1 MVETQHA
8 ASPPYCLENTTEHGL
23 TKAYREDAACC
34 VSTGLTTKLYISRAA
49 RFVSFL
55 QPWFARVAPG
65 NAECHRVLSC
75 AVRAQKPFGGQQMF
89 QPVHSLQRALFMLLA
104 LALGFCSKVWPE
116 QPVPEDITKGA
127 PIFPNVLAPYKAHA
141 VPEPNLTNSVR
152 LNSLIQNG
160 NIMLS
165 LDDAIALALEN
176 NLDLVIARYNLP
188 IADTDILR
196 TKSGANVRGVNTGI
210 VQGTP
215 GAGIGGIGGGATG
228 GGAGGT
234 VTAAGG
240 AGTGTGGLVS
250 STLGVGPPIDSFDPA
265 LSSSLGIQHSDI
277 PQSNTVISGV
287 PALLQNT
294 GSANFGYQQGFPTG
308 TLFNVTFNN
317 SRVTTNSTRT
327 FLVPQLNSTFL
338 FQLRQHILQGFGLA
352 SNRRF
357 MSIAKNNREIADE
370 AFRQQVIFTVTQLET
385 LYWELVTAFEDVKAK
400 ERAVA
405 SAQQLEANNRKQ
417 VQAGTIAQIEIVN
430 AQAQVAASQEALIT
444 SQTNLQLQQLL
455 MKNAITRN
463 ENDPVVASAGV
474 IPTDRMQLPATEP
487 VLPTQDLINDAL
499 TRRPEL
505 AQARIDLTNR
515 TISKRSARNA
525 LLPTVDLVGNYG
537 GNGLS
542 GVLNPN
548 FSSNSPVATSANGGY
563 PDALTAT
570 VDHPTYFVGFS
581 VNIPILNRSAQ
592 ADQIRSELEYRQAE
606 VRLQQVQ
613 NTIAIA
619 VRNAQFS
626 VQQNRAAVDAA
637 LKARDYAAQSLQAE
651 QKKLAQG
658 LSITYNVLTQLSNVS
673 TAESNLVNAMSAYEQ
688 SKLNLDVVT
697 GRVLETLEI
706 SIADAE
712 SGNVTHM
719 PHAPYAVRGNDVIT
733 QPVPEF
739 QPQQTGVTPQPKV
752 D

>member
-1 MVETQHA
+1 
-8 ASPPYCLENTTEHGL
+8 
-23 TKAYREDAACC
+23 
-34 VSTGLTTKLYISRAA
+34 
-49 RFVSFL
+49 
-55 QPWFARVAPG
+55 
-65 NAECHRVLSC
+65 
-75 AVRAQKPFGGQQMF
+75 MF

-104 LALGFCSKVWPE
+104 LALGFCSNAWTE

-127 PIFPNVLAPYKAHA
+127 PIFPDVLAPYKAHA

-697 GRVLETLEI
+697 GRVLETLAI
-706 SIADAE
+706 SIADAK

-719 PHAPYAVRGNDVIT
+719 PHAPYAVRGNDAIT

>member
-1 MVETQHA
+1 M
-8 ASPPYCLENTTEHGL
+8 
-23 TKAYREDAACC
+23 
-34 VSTGLTTKLYISRAA
+34 
-49 RFVSFL
+49 L
-55 QPWFARVAPG
+55 QPVD
-65 NAECHRVLSC
+65 
-75 AVRAQKPFGGQQMF
+75 
-89 QPVHSLQRALFMLLA
+89 SLKRALFTLLA
-104 LALGFCSKVWPE
+104 IAIGFCSGAHAE
-116 QPVPEDITKGA
+116 QPGGGDITKGA
-127 PIFPNVLAPYKAHA
+127 PIFPSVLAPYKAHN
-141 VPEPNLTNSVR
+141 VPEPNLTNSIR
-152 LNSLIQNG
+152 INSLTQNG
-160 NIMLS
+160 NLMLS

-188 IADTDILR
+188 IADTDVLR
-196 TKSGANVRGVNTGI
+196 TKSGANDRGVNTGL

-215 GAGIGGIGGGATG
+215 GAGIGGIGGGAAG

-234 VTAAGG
+234 ATAAGG

-250 STLGVGPPIDSFDPA
+250 STLGVGPTIDSFDPA
-265 LSSSLGIQHSDI
+265 LTSSLGLQHSDI

-287 PALLQNT
+287 PSLLQNSGT
-294 GSANFGYQQGFPTG
+294 VNFGYQQGFPSG

-327 FLVPQLNSTFL
+327 FLVPQLNSNFII
-338 FQLRQHILQGFGLA
+338 QLRQHLLEGFSLA

-357 MSIAKNNREIADE
+357 ITIAKNNREIADE
-370 AFRQQVIFTVTQLET
+370 AFRQQVIFTVTQIET
-385 LYWELVTAFEDVKAK
+385 LYWDLVTAYEDEKAK

-430 AQAQVAASQEALIT
+430 AQAQVASSQQALIT

-455 MKNAITRN
+455 IKNAITRN
-463 ENDPVVASAGV
+463 ENDPVLANAGV
-474 IPTDRMQLPATEP
+474 IPTDRMELPASEP

-525 LLPTVDLVGNYG
+525 LLPTVDLVGNYA
-537 GNGLS
+537 GNGLA

-548 FSSNSPVATSANGGY
+548 FNSNTSPGGATNGGY
-563 PDALTAT
+563 ADALTTT
-570 VDHPTYFVGFS
+570 VSHPSYFVGFT
-581 VNIPILNRSAQ
+581 VDIPIRNRAAR

-606 VRLQQVQ
+606 VRLQQLQ
-613 NTIAIA
+613 NSIAIG

-637 LKARDYAAQSLQAE
+637 LKARDFATQSLEAE
-651 QKKLAQG
+651 QKKLTQG
-658 LSITYNVLTQLSNVS
+658 LSTTYNVLTQLSNVS

-697 GRVLETLEI
+697 GRTLETLGI
-706 SIADAE
+706 SVADAE
-712 SGNVTHM
+712 SGNVTQM
-719 PHAPYAVRGNDVIT
+719 PHAPYAVRGTDVIT

-739 QPQQTGVTPQPKV
+739 QPQQTGVTPQPKGQ
-752 D
+752 